1 MTMFHQC
8 RMSLQVLMLSDTMT
22 RNGDISA
29 NVIHTRNEII
39 STKIIMIDPNK
50 VKTSMI
56 MTWIFGLKVC
66 YTQKL
71 GIRIFKRQMRTP
83 VGGLPPK
90 IGKINVK
97 IYHRIESIE
106 KREIQM
112 PVIEGILVRVNLY
125 DSKTSSTFQSNGAIF
140 HTHKC
145 YNDSMDI

>member
-1 MTMFHQC
+1 
-8 RMSLQVLMLSDTMT
+8 MT

-106 KREIQM
+106 KREI
-112 PVIEGILVRVNLY
+112 
-125 DSKTSSTFQSNGAIF
+125 
-140 HTHKC
+140 
-145 YNDSMDI
+145 